1 MDEKTIEIKSPE
13 DFENFRSTLQ
23 DKNLISGYTFIWY
36 GTPFVIKGDDPV
48 TFKDC
53 TIDQQVD
60 QDDSDESRSIV
71 SSVQGISFD
80 SCSFPKPHTVIF
92 LKTQDGYEH
101 CWTTFDN
108 PVAATLSLI
117 SKQGR
122 WNIGIALNANTC
134 AHLDVIDAEVLKL
147 QGGLPDYCYIADT
160 HVVDIA
166 NVISDSKHNI
176 YVTRAH
182 ELRISQVYCRNS
194 TLEIASC
201 LMSELLLLYAT
212 LNIIKVIHANISYM
226 RVAKSDISLL
236 GASCS
241 VCDKFSVSLS
251 KMPTAMQNSAG
262 FPDREHLVLFKK
274 VQLARFSLFG
284 KKHRN
289 VETVLMKLIVEPGTK
304 KTLGIHDGGLH
315 KIRVEK
321 ATPVK
326 IYRLPDVIPFK
337 KPFLSVIRSIF
348 RPKYRYRIGHPATPE
363 FPFDESAESCSS
375 GIHGFLSV
383 EEAKDFNL

>member
-60 QDDSDESRSIV
+60 QDDRDESRSIV

-80 SCSFPKPHTVIF
+80 RCSFPHPHTVIF
-92 LKTQDGYEH
+92 LKTPDGDGH

-117 SKQGR
+117 SRRGR
-122 WNIGIALNANTC
+122 WNIGIALNADTC
-134 AHLDVIDAEVLKL
+134 AHLDVIDAEVLEL
-147 QGGLPDYCYIADT
+147 QGGLPDYCYIT
-160 HVVDIA
+160 RTRVVNIA
-166 NVISDSKHNI
+166 NVTSDRKHNI

-182 ELRISQVYCRNS
+182 ELSLSQVSCRNS
-194 TLEIASC
+194 ILEINSC
-201 LMSELLLLYAT
+201 LMSELHLLYVS
-212 LNIIKVIHANISYM
+212 LNIIRVIHANISYM
-226 RVAKSDISLL
+226 WVAKSAISLL

-251 KMPTAMQNSAG
+251 TMPTAMQNSAG
-262 FPDREHLVLFKK
+262 FPDREQLVLFKK

-304 KTLGIHDGGLH
+304 KTLGIHAGCRN
-315 KIRVEK
+315 KIRVAK
-321 ATPVK
+321 AIPVK